1 MAPFDL
7 NYTSDEL
14 LRGATLPE
22 RLVFHPRET
31 AARTETKAFL
41 PPAQIT
47 PAPTDAAP
55 TRAYLLIDGASPLH
69 TRTQAIGH
77 TVAPGMSTQSYIEY
91 LLQTLDKNSLLTSI
105 VFIACY
111 AGLLHVL

>member
-31 AARTETKAFL
+31 AARTETKVFL
-41 PPAQIT
+41 PAPQLT
-47 PAPTDAAP
+47 PAPAEAAP
-55 TRAYLLIDGASPLH
+55 TRAYLLVDGTSPLH
-69 TRTQAIGH
+69 TKAQTFGH